1 MSAEW
6 KRRLILAGLFA
17 LGVLFIALAQHFPSR
32 LWQHEIL
39 AEITKEIGIA
49 LVIAAVLGGTVD
61 TAFKI
66 ELVRDAF
73 FAAFQYA
80 FPPPLRGEIL
90 RIMRYRL
97 ICEKHFLLVR
107 LEEIDKDTVRVTCE
121 VNRRIKNVG
130 SSPEKIRPR
139 LHIDE
144 WGFAEKSKILEC
156 RMEMSDGTKVVG
168 NLKRTTDPTIL
179 FEGKEM
185 SIEPNEH
192 VTLISKWTEVR
203 RANDLVYF
211 QFSHPTVDPEIEIP
225 PLSGFTITRSFGSAS
240 TKIEEVF
247 SGRQV
252 LSGTYLPYH
261 YMVVRWWRTN

>member
-1 MSAEW
+1 MSAKF

-17 LGVLFIALAQHFPSR
+17 LGVLFIALANHFPSW
-32 LWQHEIL
+32 LWQRDIFS
-39 AEITKEIGIA
+39 EITKEIGIA
-49 LVIAAVLGGTVD
+49 LVIAAALGATVD
-61 TAFKI
+61 AALKI
-66 ELVRDAF
+66 ELVQDAF

-80 FPPPLRGEIL
+80 FPPPLQGEIL

-97 ICEKHFLLVR
+97 ICIKHFLLVR

-144 WGFAEKSKILEC
+144 WGFAEKSKILDC
-156 RMEMSDGTKVVG
+156 RMEMPDGTKVVG
-168 NLKRTTDPTIL
+168 TAKRTTDPTIL

-185 SIEPNEH
+185 SIEPEEH
-192 VTLISKWTEVR
+192 VTLISKWTQVR
-203 RANDLVYF
+203 RANDLVYVH
-211 QFSHPTVDPEIEIP
+211 FSHPTVDPEIEIP
-225 PLSGFTITRSFGSAS
+225 PVSGFTIVRSFGSAS
-240 TKIEEVF
+240 TKIEEIF

-261 YMVVRWWRTN
+261 HMVVRWWRSS

>member
-1 MSAEW
+1 MIA
-6 KRRLILAGLFA
+6 AA
-17 LGVLFIALAQHFPSR
+17 LGA
-32 LWQHEIL
+32 
-39 AEITKEIGIA
+39 
-49 LVIAAVLGGTVD
+49 TVD
-61 TAFKI
+61 TALKI

-80 FPPPLRGEIL
+80 FPKPLQGEIL

-107 LEEIDKDTVRVTCE
+107 LEEIDEDTVRVTCE
-121 VNRRIKNVG
+121 VNRRIKNVS

-156 RMEMSDGTKVVG
+156 RMEMPDGTKVVG
-168 NLKRTTDPTIL
+168 TPKKTTDPSIL
-179 FEGKEM
+179 WEGREM
-185 SIEPNEH
+185 SIESEEH
-192 VTLISKWTEVR
+192 VTLISKWSEVR
-203 RANDLVYF
+203 RANDSVYF
-211 QFSHPTVDPEIEIP
+211 HFSHPTVDPELEIP
-225 PLSGFTITRSFGSAS
+225 PVSGFTITRSFGSAS
-240 TKIEEVF
+240 TKVDEVF

-261 YMVVRWWRTN
+261 YMVVRWWRAADSDC